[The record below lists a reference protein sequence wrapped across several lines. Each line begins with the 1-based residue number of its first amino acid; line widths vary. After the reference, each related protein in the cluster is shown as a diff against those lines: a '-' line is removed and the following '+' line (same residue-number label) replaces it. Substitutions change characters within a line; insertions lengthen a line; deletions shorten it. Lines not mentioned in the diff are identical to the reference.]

1 MANNDQNL
9 YHLNQRFHQHNNSSL
24 INMFKPANNNE
35 EIRGKHEKIKIE
47 VI

>member
-1 MANNDQNL
+1 MANNDQTL

-24 INMFKPANNNE
+24 INMFKPASNHDDL
-35 EIRGKHEKIKIE
+35 REKKKKNKIE